1 MLILISP
8 AKKLDYDTPA
18 PTDTFTQPEH
28 LARAG
33 KLIAVLQGKS
43 QADIAKLMHLSD
55 KLAALNVKRYQAYS
69 TPFTE
74 QNAKQAL
81 FAFKGDVYAAMQ
93 ADTFDDVQIQFA
105 QDHLRIL
112 SGLYGL
118 LKPLDLMQP
127 YRLEMGTRL
136 KTDTGNNLYDFWDM
150 AITDAVNTALANTGS
165 DTLVNLAS
173 QEYFKSVKTA
183 KVNGTIITP
192 QFKELKTDKN
202 DEPVYKIVG
211 ILAKRARGLM
221 SRYIIENG
229 LTDAA
234 KLKDFD
240 WEGYGFRDDMSKG
253 NTWVFTR
260 DAAT

>member
-18 PTDTFTQPEH
+18 PIDSFTQPGH
-28 LARAG
+28 LESAG
-33 KLIAVLQGKS
+33 KLIDVLKEKS
-43 QADIAKLMHLSD
+43 QADIAALMHLSD
-55 KLAALNVKRYQAYS
+55 KLAKLNVDRYQSYS
-69 TPFTE
+69 MPFTE

-93 ADTFDDVQIQFA
+93 ADTLNAEQINFA
-105 QDHLRIL
+105 QNHLRIL

-127 YRLEMGTRL
+127 YRLEMGTGL
-136 KTDTGNNLYDFWDM
+136 QTDAGKNLYEFWDM
-150 AITDAVNTALANTGS
+150 EITDAVNAALANAGS
-165 DTLVNLAS
+165 NTLVNLAS
-173 QEYFKSVKTA
+173 QEYFKSVKTD
-183 KVNGTIITP
+183 KINGTIITP

-202 DEPVYKIVG
+202 GKPVYKIVG

-234 KLKDFD
+234 KLKAFD
-240 WEGYGFRDDMSKG
+240 WQGYAYNEEQSKD
-253 NTWVFTR
+253 NEWVFTR
-260 DAAT
+260 DAAK

>member
-1 MLILISP
+1 MLTLISP

-18 PTDTFTQPEH
+18 PTDAFTQPSH
-28 LARAG
+28 LDSAG
-33 KLIAVLQGKS
+33 KLIDVLKAKS
-43 QADIAKLMHLSD
+43 QDDIANLMHLSD
-55 KLAALNVKRYQAYS
+55 KLAKLNVDRYQTFS

-93 ADTFDDVQIQFA
+93 ADTLNDTQINFA

-127 YRLEMGTRL
+127 YRLEMGTAL
-136 KTDTGNNLYDFWDM
+136 KTDAGKNLYDFWDM
-150 AITDAVNTALANTGS
+150 EITDAVNAALDNAGS
-165 DTLVNLAS
+165 DTLINLAS
-173 QEYFKSVKTA
+173 QEYFKSVKTT

-202 DEPVYKIVG
+202 GHPVYKVVG
-211 ILAKRARGLM
+211 IFAKRARGLM
-221 SRYIIENG
+221 SRYIIENA
-229 LTDAA
+229 LTNA
-234 KLKDFD
+234 KALKQFD
-240 WEGYGFRDDMSKG
+240 WQGYGYNEALSK
-253 NTWVFTR
+253 NNEWVFTR
-260 DAAT
+260 DSAS